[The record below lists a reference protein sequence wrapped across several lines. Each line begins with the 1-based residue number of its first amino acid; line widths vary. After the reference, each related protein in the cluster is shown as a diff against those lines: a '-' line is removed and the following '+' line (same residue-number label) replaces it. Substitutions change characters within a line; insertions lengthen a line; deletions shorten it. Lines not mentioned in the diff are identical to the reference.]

1 MNRLKKICFVLLV
14 TMFLSSC
21 STTSLISST
30 PSSVYGGSC
39 FGKPGD
45 FDDCL
50 IKAKQGDARAQYALG
65 WIYRGNKDIPND
77 VTEDYEESVKWYGK
91 AAEQGHAKSQTWLG
105 VMYSLGWG
113 VTQGYKETINWY
125 RKAADQNET
134 LAQLRLGS
142 HYFNGRGVPK
152 DVNEAEKWFRRTVAN
167 GDARNQYNLGWRYA
181 EGRSVAQ
188 DYKEALVWYRKSANQ
203 GYALAQYHLALSYK
217 KGNGTKQDNVKAY
230 AWMLV
235 AAESDKSY
243 REGKDSY
250 ALNLTSSQRQES
262 MEIAQE
268 IHESI
273 NKTEM

>member
-1 MNRLKKICFVLLV
+1 MKILQKVCFVL
-14 TMFLSSC
+14 M
-21 STTSLISST
+21 LIT
-30 PSSVYGGSC
+30 FPSVHAGSC
-39 FGKPGD
+39 FENPGD

-50 IKAKQGDARAQYALG
+50 IKAKQGDARAQYNLG

-77 VTEDYEESVKWYGK
+77 VTEDYKESVKWYRK
-91 AAEQGHAKSQTWLG
+91 AAEQGHASAQTWLG

-113 VTQGYKETINWY
+113 VNQDYKEAINWY

-142 HYFNGRGVPK
+142 LYFNGWGVPK
-152 DVNEAEKWFRRTVAN
+152 DVNEAEKWFRKTVAN

-217 KGNGTKQDNVKAY
+217 KGNGTKQDNVMAY

-250 ALNLTSSQRQES
+250 ALDLTSSQREEALEKS
-262 MEIAQE
+262 KE
-268 IHESI
+268 IHGSI
-273 NKTEM
+273 YKTEL